1 MSETKK
7 TIIFGGVA
15 VLLALLAIVTAPS
28 KVTPNAFL
36 DQGEPFFPNFED
48 PNRAASLEVIN
59 FDEETGEPVPFK
71 VVFEEGRWTIPSHHN
86 YPADGKDRLAK
97 TAAAVINLK
106 KDDFRSDNVA
116 DHEACG
122 VIDPLDETATSLEGR
137 GKRVT
142 IKGKNGNVLADIII
156 GDKIEG
162 REGFRFVRIPEQKR
176 VYAAKADIEISTK
189 FSDWIDADL
198 MQVEKDA
205 ITQVTLKDYS
215 INERTGSVNQRDVVR
230 LTQNG
235 SDWSMNRMPPGKE
248 VDKTKV
254 DQLVKN
260 LDELKIVGVRPKP
273 EGLSA
278 NLKTEEG
285 SIQVSQQDMLSLQS
299 KGFYFSR
306 DGSLLSNEGELD
318 ARTKDGLTY
327 TLRFGEV
334 AYGSGF
340 DVSAGTDNEEKQQ
353 KGPAEN
359 RYLFITT
366 KFNPELFE
374 EPPEPNNTNF
384 QDKPDTLWT
393 DADRRNK
400 ELFDKH
406 EAWKEKIEKGKQTS
420 QELNERFA
428 NWYYVISSE
437 SFEKLHLKRDDLLRD
452 KKQAS

>member
-1 MSETKK
+1 
-7 TIIFGGVA
+7 
-15 VLLALLAIVTAPS
+15 
-28 KVTPNAFL
+28 
-36 DQGEPFFPNFED
+36 
-48 PNRAASLEVIN
+48 
-59 FDEETGEPVPFK
+59 
-71 VVFEEGRWTIPSHHN
+71 
-86 YPADGKDRLAK
+86 
-97 TAAAVINLK
+97 
-106 KDDFRSDNVA
+106 
-116 DHEACG
+116 
-122 VIDPLDETATSLEGR
+122 
-137 GKRVT
+137 
-142 IKGKNGNVLADIII
+142 
-156 GDKIEG
+156 
-162 REGFRFVRIPEQKR
+162 
-176 VYAAKADIEISTK
+176 
-189 FSDWIDADL
+189 
-198 MQVEKDA
+198 
-205 ITQVTLKDYS
+205 
-215 INERTGSVNQRDVVR
+215 
-230 LTQNG
+230 
-235 SDWSMNRMPPGKE
+235 MNRMPPGKE

-318 ARTKDGLTY
+318 ALTKDGLTY